1 MKAMISCGILVL
13 ALAVW
18 VPPSGEARGASAGAP
33 NASDTADLVASLLP
47 TVVSIES
54 SRPRSSSGG
63 DRTVSMNE
71 PNFSRSLGSG
81 FIIDPSGLIVTNK
94 HVIEDASHVTVT
106 LQNNATYRA
115 TLLGQGIETDIALLK
130 IEALH
135 PLPSV
140 TFGDSDKIRPGDPVL
155 AIGNP
160 LGLGGSVSGGI
171 VSALNRDIG
180 DSPFGDFIQTD
191 AAINHGNSGG
201 PLFDSRGQVIGMNTA
216 IISPTAGSAGL
227 GFAIPANDVQF
238 VVAQLR
244 RYGRVHAGWI
254 GVELQRLTPALLAAA
269 RLDQSATGVVV
280 SVDPGGPAEAAGI
293 QPGDIVISEA
303 GKAPT
308 DTRSFT
314 LAIAAQEPGSTC
326 RVVIWRDRRRIDL
339 TVGVREWPATSRAGP
354 MTVKTDTV
362 DMNAPDF
369 GLRLSPLTEVARERY
384 KLSQTADGVTVTS
397 IDPTSPAATTEL
409 FVGDIIREVQ
419 HVLVKTPADVMSTL
433 SSTRASGNKYAMM
446 LIEGPDGLRW
456 ISLPLGE

>member
-1 MKAMISCGILVL
+1 MKVMTSCGMLVL

-18 VPPSGEARGASAGAP
+18 VPPPGEARGASAGAP
-33 NASDTADLVASLLP
+33 NASETADLVASLLP
-47 TVVSIES
+47 TAVSIES
-54 SRPRSSSGG
+54 SRPRSPSGG
-63 DRTVSMNE
+63 SGTTAMYE
-71 PNFSRSLGSG
+71 PNFTPSLGSG

-94 HVIEDASHVTVT
+94 HVIEDASHLTVT
-106 LQNNATYRA
+106 LQDNATYRA
-115 TLLGQGIETDIALLK
+115 TLLGQGIETDIALLQ

-160 LGLGGSVSGGI
+160 LGLGGSVSAGI
-171 VSALNRDIG
+171 VSALNCDIG

-201 PLFDSRGQVIGMNTA
+201 PLFDSRGRVIGMNTA

-254 GVELQRLTPALLAAA
+254 GVELQRLTPAILAAA
-269 RLDQSATGVVV
+269 RLDQSATGVVA

-293 QPGDIVISEA
+293 QPDDIVISEA
-303 GKAPT
+303 GKVPT

-314 LAIAAQEPGSTC
+314 LAIAAQEPGSSSS
-326 RVVIWRDRRRIDL
+326 VVI
-339 TVGVREWPATSRAGP
+339 
-354 MTVKTDTV
+354 
-362 DMNAPDF
+362 
-369 GLRLSPLTEVARERY
+369 
-384 KLSQTADGVTVTS
+384 
-397 IDPTSPAATTEL
+397 
-409 FVGDIIREVQ
+409 
-419 HVLVKTPADVMSTL
+419 
-433 SSTRASGNKYAMM
+433 
-446 LIEGPDGLRW
+446 
-456 ISLPLGE
+456 